1 MVIQNF
7 LNYTIFL
14 SFRLHPGKSIRY
26 NGFHHIKIMRN
37 LLVTGGAGFIGSNFI
52 QTILAHNSNIS
63 ITNFDS
69 LTYAGNLDNLSS
81 VASDPRYL
89 FIRGDIRDLDHLGN
103 LFADNRFEAVV
114 HFAAESHV
122 DRSIENPS
130 DFVLTNVVGT
140 NNLLKMCLDHWK
152 GLSSNDREKFRF
164 LHISTDE
171 VFGSLSPNDPPFKE
185 ETPYSP
191 NSPYAASKAASDH
204 MVRSYFRTYGLPAIV
219 TNCSNNY
226 GPYQF
231 PEKLI
236 PLIIL
241 NALEGLPLP
250 LYGDGLQIRDWL
262 FVEDHCEALLTI
274 LEKGQPGQSYN
285 IGGSNQPANLEIT
298 KQICKILDEMLPNS
312 PHRPHAQLITFIK
325 DRPGHDR
332 RYAMDTSKLSQELG
346 WTPKHELNKGL
357 QETVQWYL
365 DNLDWV
371 EKIKDRPSYNDW
383 IRLNYSGREK
393 V

>member
-103 LFADNRFEAVV
+103 LFTDNRFEAVV

>member
-1 MVIQNF
+1 MKNI
-7 LNYTIFL
+7 
-14 SFRLHPGKSIRY
+14 
-26 NGFHHIKIMRN
+26 
-37 LLVTGGAGFIGSNFI
+37 LVTGGAGFIGSNFI
-52 QTILAHNSNIS
+52 QSILAHNSNIS

-69 LTYAGNLDNLSS
+69 LTYAGNLDNLVN
-81 VASDPRYL
+81 VASDPRYT
-89 FIRGDIRDLDHLGN
+89 FIHGDIRDLDHLGI
-103 LFADNRFEAVV
+103 LFSKNCFDTVV

-140 NNLLKMCLDHWK
+140 SNLLNDCLNYWR
-152 GLSSNDREKFRF
+152 GLSGDEREMFRF

-171 VFGSLSPNDPPFKE
+171 VFGSLASNDPPFTE
-185 ETPYSP
+185 DTPYSP

-204 MVRSYFRTYGLPAIV
+204 LVRSYFKTYGLPAIIS
-219 TNCSNNY
+219 NCSNNY

-241 NALEGLPLP
+241 NALDGLPLP

-262 FVEDHCEALLTI
+262 FVEDHCDALMTI
-274 LEKGQPGQSYN
+274 LKKGLPGLSYN
-285 IGGSNQPANLEIT
+285 IGGNNQPTNLEIT
-298 KQICKILDEMLPNS
+298 QKICGILDEMLPNS
-312 PHRPHAQLITFIK
+312 PQRPHKQLIKFIN

-332 RYAMDTSKLSQELG
+332 RYAMDTSKIFHELG
-346 WTPKHELNKGL
+346 WKPKYDLTNGL
-357 QETVQWYL
+357 KDTVRWYL
-365 DNLDWV
+365 KNIEWV
-371 EKIKDRPSYNDW
+371 EKIKNRPTYNDW